1 MNAIAKIGCRAYQ
14 KVFKVV
20 STTILP
26 WRVPEL
32 ITGAG
37 SIKKLPEFI
46 ASKGIKSVLVVTDN
60 MLMKLGLVPPMLE
73 EMDKI
78 NLKYAVYSDVV
89 PNPTIDNI
97 EDALKIYKENNC
109 EAIVAFGGGSPMDCA
124 KIVAARAVCPN
135 KPVSKMKGLLKIL
148 KKIPPFFAVPT
159 TSGTGSEA
167 TLAAV
172 ITDPKTHEKYPINDP
187 SIIPNYAV
195 LDPELT
201 LSLPKHIT
209 STTGMDALTH
219 AVEAYIGHSNTK
231 FTAKESEI
239 AVELIFKYLK
249 RAYDDGSDIEARQ
262 KMQEAAYH
270 AGCAF
275 TRAYVGYVHAIA
287 HSIGGKYGVPH
298 GLANAIILPHVL
310 DYFGDSCHA
319 ELARLADFA
328 GITGANETE
337 KALNFVQAIKDMNDY
352 MAIPKYVEG
361 KILEEDIPWLA
372 NHALKEAN
380 PLYPVPKFMGKKEM
394 LEMYQTIQGK

>member
-1 MNAIAKIGCRAYQ
+1 MNQITKFYYRTYQRIFKIA
-14 KVFKVV
+14 
-20 STTILP
+20 TTYILP

-37 SIKKLPEFI
+37 SIKRLPTFI
-46 ASKGIKSVLVVTDN
+46 KEKGLNSVLVVTDN

-73 EMDKI
+73 EMDKVG
-78 NLKYAVYSDVV
+78 LKYVVYSDVV

-97 EDALKIYKENNC
+97 EDALKLYKENQC
-109 EAIVAFGGGSPMDCA
+109 QAIVAFGGGSPMDCA

-172 ITDPKTHEKYPINDP
+172 ITDPKTHDKYPINDP

-201 LSLPKHIT
+201 VSLPKHIT

-219 AVEAYIGHSNTK
+219 AVEAYIGLSNTD
-231 FTAKESEI
+231 FTRKEAEV

-249 RAYDDGSDIEARQ
+249 KAYDEGSDIEARQ

-287 HSIGGKYGVPH
+287 HSLGGKYGIPH

-310 DYFGDSCHA
+310 DYFGDSCYEA
-319 ELARLADFA
+319 LAKLADFA
-328 GITGANETE
+328 GIEGANVTE
-337 KALNFVQAIKDMNDY
+337 KALNFVQAIKDMNEY
-352 MAIPKYVEG
+352 MNIPKLVEG
-361 KILEEDIPWLA
+361 KIQDEDIPWLV

-380 PLYPVPKFMGKKEM
+380 PLYPVPKFMGKEEM
-394 LEMYQTIQGK
+394 EAMYQQIRG

>member
-1 MNAIAKIGCRAYQ
+1 MNGLTKFYCRAYQ
-14 KVFKVV
+14 KVFKIV
-20 STTILP
+20 SDTIMP

-37 SIKKLPEFI
+37 SIKKLPTFI
-46 ASKGIKSVLVVTDN
+46 MEKGIKSVLIVTDG

-78 NLKYAVYSDVV
+78 GLKYAVYSDVV

-97 EDALKIYKENNC
+97 EDALKIYKENGC

-135 KPVSKMKGLLKIL
+135 KPVSKMKGVLKIL

-201 LSLPKHIT
+201 VSLPKHIT

-219 AVEAYIGHSNTK
+219 AVEAYIGKSNTD
-231 FTAKESEI
+231 FTREEAEI
-239 AVELIFKYLK
+239 AVDLIFKYLK

-310 DYFGDSCHA
+310 DYFGDSCHE
-319 ELARLADFA
+319 ELAKLADIA
-328 GITGANETE
+328 GVEGANVTE
-337 KALNFVQAIKDMNDY
+337 KALNFVQAIKDMNEY
-352 MAIPKYVEG
+352 MNIPKYVEG
-361 KILEEDIPWLA
+361 KIQDEDLDWLV

-380 PLYPVPKFMGKKEM
+380 PLYPVPKFMGKEEM
-394 LEMYQTIQGK
+394 IAVYNQIKG